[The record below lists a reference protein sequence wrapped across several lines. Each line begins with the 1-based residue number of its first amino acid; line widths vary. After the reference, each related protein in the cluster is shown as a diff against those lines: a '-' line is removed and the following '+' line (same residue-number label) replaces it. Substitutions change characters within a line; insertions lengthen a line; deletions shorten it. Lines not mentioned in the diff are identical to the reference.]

1 MQQNMH
7 LKTIDIKIDLNLDE
21 ELKNIANKEAQYT
34 IPIFIPHK
42 GCKNECVFC
51 NQRKISGKIK
61 SVTVDDVD
69 SEIKKYLQYVDSPN
83 IKIATNQNNKE
94 EKEEKKDK
102 KKKIQVAFFG
112 GSFTGISIKE
122 QIKYLQ
128 VANKYIAQKKVDS
141 IRLST
146 RPDYISPKILKLL
159 KVYNV
164 DTIELGV
171 QSLDNEVLNV
181 SKRGH
186 LKKEVMR
193 ASRLINLYGFN
204 LGHQLMIGLPNSN
217 LQKELYSIKECLKY
231 NPINLRIYPVY
242 VINPSEL
249 YDMYVKGE
257 YIPLT
262 LKEAIDRTYEVIKA
276 CRNSD
281 VKIIRI
287 GLQSTDEIT
296 SSNEGLIGPVCDNFA
311 EYVLSKFAF
320 EKLDKLI
327 SQKLNEKINI
337 IGKKDNIKVNVE
349 VKINRKYISIV
360 SGPKKINKEKFKEK
374 YKNCN
379 IDIKIKGV

>member
-7 LKTIDIKIDLNLDE
+7 LKTINFKINLNLED
-21 ELKNIANKEAQYT
+21 ELKNIANKDSQYT

-69 SEIKKYLQYVDSPN
+69 SEINQYLQYVDNN
-83 IKIATNQNNKE
+83 IESLDNDV
-94 EKEEKKDK
+94 KDK
-102 KKKIQVAFFG
+102 NRKKIQIAFFG
-112 GSFTGISIKE
+112 GSFTGISIDE
-122 QIKYLQ
+122 QIKYLE
-128 VANKYIAQKKVDS
+128 VANKYISQKKVDS

-146 RPDYISPKILKLL
+146 RPDYISHKILKML
-159 KVYNV
+159 KMYNV

-171 QSLDNEVLNV
+171 QSLDNDVLNI

-193 ASRLINLYGFN
+193 ASRLINLFGIN
-204 LGHQLMIGLPNSN
+204 LGHQLMIGLPSSN
-217 LQKELYSIKECLKY
+217 LEKEVYSIKECLKY
-231 NPINLRIYPVY
+231 KPINLRIYPVY

-249 YDMYVKGE
+249 YDMYLEGKYV
-257 YIPLT
+257 PLT
-262 LKEAIDRTYEVIKA
+262 LEEAVCRTYEVIKA

-296 SSNEGLIGPVCDNFA
+296 SNNEGLVGPVCDNFA
-311 EYVLSKFAF
+311 EYVLSKFAY
-320 EKLDKLI
+320 EKLYNKINKVINENI
-327 SQKLNEKINI
+327 SLLKNKEKLNVNI
-337 IGKKDNIKVNVE
+337 DVNV
-349 VKINRKYISIV
+349 NSKYISIV
-360 SGPKKINKEKFKEK
+360 SGPKKVNKNKLKEK
-374 YKNCN
+374 YEQYNL
-379 IDIKIKGV
+379 DIKIKGV